1 MRRDRVNWYL
11 KVLKN
16 YVTFDGRARRKEYWL
31 FFLINLII
39 SIILSVVD
47 SFIAGSVAND
57 IGLLSSIY
65 SLAVFL
71 PGIAVSIRRLHDTGR
86 TGWWLLLVLIPLI
99 GAIVLLI
106 FMAQDSKPGVNRFGA
121 NPKEFTA

>member
-1 MRRDRVNWYL
+1 MNWYI

-47 SFIAGSVAND
+47 SSIAGSGASN
-57 IGLLSSIY
+57 IGILSTIY

-71 PGIAVSIRRLHDTGR
+71 PGVAVSIRRLHDTGR
-86 TGWWLLLVLIPLI
+86 TGWWLLIALIPLI
-99 GAIVLLI
+99 GAIVLLV
-106 FMAQDSKPGVNRFGA
+106 FMVQDSKPGANRFGA
-121 NPKEFTA
+121 NPKEFIA